1 MKKLVFASAL
11 SALALALPTAAQAQ
25 QLPPPVVA
33 VINTEQIVETCTAC
47 TAANTQL
54 QAQGTQLQQRAQQ
67 LSTQL
72 QTEGTALQGLVG
84 ALPQGQQPD
93 AALAAR
99 IQAFQ
104 ALQQSADQE
113 IGGSRERIQ
122 RNIAFVRQ
130 QIGQRIRPAL
140 TTVMQQRGATLVLD
154 RSSLLDVSPTL
165 DITAAVLAIVNQ
177 NTAALNVNA
186 PAPAQ
191 QPAAQR
197 PAGQQPAGQR
207 PATPPQQPRPRP
219 QGR

>member
-1 MKKLVFASAL
+1 MKKLIFASAL
-11 SALALALPTAAQAQ
+11 AALALPAAAQAQ
-25 QLPPPVVA
+25 QLPAPVIA
-33 VINTEQIVETCTAC
+33 VINTEQVVETCTVC
-47 TAANTQL
+47 VAANTQL
-54 QAQGTQLQQRAQQ
+54 QAQGNQLQTRAQQ
-67 LSTQL
+67 LSTQI
-72 QTEGTALQGLVG
+72 QTEGTALQGLVN

-104 ALQQSADQE
+104 SLQQNADQE
-113 IGGSRERIQ
+113 IGAGRERIQ
-122 RNIAFVRQ
+122 RNVAFVRQ

-154 RSSLLDVSPTL
+154 RGSVLDASPTL

-186 PAPAQ
+186 PPPQQ

-197 PAGQQPAGQR
+197 PGQPAGQR
-207 PATPPQQPRPRP
+207 PATPQPQQPRPRP